1 MARSN
6 AIGKMREIAES
17 SEDPRK
23 VLFGVIGKDTLKE
36 ITVLHSQVL
45 VATYVRPAKTK
56 GGIFLTDKV
65 VEEDRWQGN
74 IGLVV
79 ALGKG
84 AFKDDAV
91 AKFHGD
97 KLEIGDWVMYVPA
110 DGVSLFI
117 KQVPCRLFQ
126 DTRILMK
133 VTNPEIYY

>member
-6 AIGKMREIAES
+6 HKMREIAEFVG
-17 SEDPRK
+17 PRDK
-23 VLFGVIGKDTLKE
+23 ALLDSLDGHQKKL
-36 ITVLHSQVL
+36 TVLHSQVL
-45 VATYVRPAKTK
+45 VAGYIAGARSK
-56 GGIFLTDKV
+56 GGIIFTDKT

-74 IGLVV
+74 IGLVIG
-79 ALGKG
+79 LGKG

-97 KLEIGDWVMYVPA
+97 KLKLGDWVMYLPA

-117 KQVPCRLFQ
+117 NQVPCRLFQ

-133 VTNPEIYY
+133 VDNPESYY

>member
-6 AIGKMREIAES
+6 AIGKMRAIAEDIT
-17 SEDPRK
+17 DPK
-23 VLFGVIGKDTLKE
+23 QVLLKALGKHQT
-36 ITVLHSQVL
+36 TVLHSQVL
-45 VATYVRPAKTK
+45 VAGYVRPARTAS
-56 GGIFLTDKV
+56 GLWLTDKTI
-65 VEEDRWQGN
+65 EEDRFQGN
-74 IGLVV
+74 IGMVI

-97 KLEIGDWVMYVPA
+97 KLEVGDWVMYVPA
-110 DGVSLFI
+110 DGIALFI
-117 KQVPCRLFQ
+117 NEVPCRLFS